1 MVGKDKKS
9 KKTSSARV
17 DAAKISFKHAM
28 VLCKELRKK
37 RVAKA
42 KELLEDLIGRKRS
55 LGGKHYTNAS
65 KDLLDVLKS
74 AESNAMAKGLDTD
87 RLFITVAKADKG
99 RTFIRPKSRF
109 KSRGRR
115 MKSTNIEII
124 LEER

>member
-1 MVGKDKKS
+1 MVGKKT
-9 KKTSSARV
+9 KKTSSAHV
-17 DAAKISFKHAM
+17 DAAKISLKHAI

-37 RVAKA
+37 RVDKA
-42 KELLEDLIGRKRS
+42 RGLLEDLIAAKKS
-55 LGGKHYTNAS
+55 LDGKHYTNAS
-65 KDLLDVLKS
+65 KKMLEILKS
-74 AESNAMAKGLDTD
+74 AEANAMVKGLDTE
-87 RLFITVAKADKG
+87 RLFVAVAKADKG